1 MNERGENIVLKVNK
15 DKGLAGF
22 YAMGFDPKD
31 VMGVLYQAIIVLC
44 KEQGVDPAVQLMQ
57 LMMATGET
65 SEDDLSK
72 DDQGL

>member
-1 MNERGENIVLKVNK
+1 MNKRGENIVLKVNK
-15 DKGLAGF
+15 DKCLAGF

-31 VMGVLYQAIIVLC
+31 VMEVLYQAIIVLC

-65 SEDDLSK
+65 SEDDLSQ
-72 DDQGL
+72 DD